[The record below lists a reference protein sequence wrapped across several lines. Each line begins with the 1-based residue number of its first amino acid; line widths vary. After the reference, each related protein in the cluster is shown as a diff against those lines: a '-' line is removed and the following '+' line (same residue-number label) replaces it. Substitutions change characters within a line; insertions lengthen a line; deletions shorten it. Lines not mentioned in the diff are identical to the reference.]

1 MFNCKLLI
9 KHNIGY
15 ITYLC
20 VFTNVKLKYYAYVWK
35 SFHF

>member
-15 ITYLC
+15 ITFIIKQGKRSIIWC
-20 VFTNVKLKYYAYVWK
+20 K
-35 SFHF
+35 